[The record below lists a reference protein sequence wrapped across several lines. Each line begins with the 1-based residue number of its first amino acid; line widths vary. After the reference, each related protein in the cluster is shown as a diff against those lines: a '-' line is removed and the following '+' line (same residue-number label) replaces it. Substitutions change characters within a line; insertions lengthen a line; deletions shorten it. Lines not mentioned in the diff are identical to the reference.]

1 MGQLPRP
8 STRVESVARALAA
21 ALFGQLRGSWRRRS
35 ALMLALLMGFYA
47 GNNATAYLLWR
58 MPGGRPAM
66 VLTTVLMLEL
76 IVRLRGRLVRGTPT
90 LGWMLV
96 DNLRIGLVYAVVL
109 DAFKLGT

>member
-1 MGQLPRP
+1 MVQLPRQ
-8 STRVESVARALAA
+8 STRFESFARALAA

-47 GNNATAYLLWR
+47 GSNVTAYLLWR